1 MLPFDCVSLEVW
13 RVAMRCTH
21 SSSVEG
27 IICLITKIATIW
39 HTHAP
44 TNTHTHI
51 GTWFSRGLC
60 RLLSVCLLVTSKATR
75 QRIANCDSSY
85 VCSSNSISSSISSS
99 VSDADCDWRFAFCT
113 HCAGLPCVVRVCEC
127 VCLSN
132 NLFICAHN
140 SQLLLLLLLQ

>member
-1 MLPFDCVSLEVW
+1 MSLEVW

-44 TNTHTHI
+44 TNTHI

-75 QRIANCDSSY
+75 QRIANCDSI
-85 VCSSNSISSSISSS
+85 SISSSNSSS
-99 VSDADCDWRFAFCT
+99 ISDADWRFAFCT
-113 HCAGLPCVVRVCEC
+113 HFAGLPCVVRVCEC

-140 SQLLLLLLLQ
+140 SQMLLLLLLLL